1 MLEIGVVD
9 ATRFL
14 EAPSERFG
22 KLEGLMEPAHGPGRG
37 SDADRRVEG
46 FEYEEQTSR
55 IKKLFHPS
63 TVLPMCHE
71 PRAEPRSVR
80 VAVASG

>member
-1 MLEIGVVD
+1 MD

-55 IKKLFHPS
+55 IKKLFHPQHS
-63 TVLPMCHE
+63 ATDVL
-71 PRAEPRSVR
+71 RAARRTS
-80 VAVASG
+80 